1 MCQVLRDEFLLL
13 EPCRKAGFDFVEGAF
28 ERAIGGVMIRKG
40 GGEAWAQEPV
50 VGAGEEQGRAEAGRG
65 DAVAEAVGDFFDNP
79 VKPQAAKLIGQS
91 ALGDIG
97 RISAGQAARCWRR
110 SAARK
115 PLACRRKRMTAC
127 QRNWMR
133 GSAKRKP
140 EAR

>member
-13 EPCRKAGFDFVEGAF
+13 EPCGKGGFDFIEGAF
-28 ERAIGGVMIRKG
+28 ERAIGGVMIWKG
-40 GGEAWAQEPV
+40 GGEAWAQEAV

-97 RISAGQAARCWRR
+97 RISAGQGGEVLAQICGAEAVDLQTEKNNGLPEELNARV
-110 SAARK
+110 
-115 PLACRRKRMTAC
+115 
-127 QRNWMR
+127 
-133 GSAKRKP
+133 G
-140 EAR
+140 EAQA